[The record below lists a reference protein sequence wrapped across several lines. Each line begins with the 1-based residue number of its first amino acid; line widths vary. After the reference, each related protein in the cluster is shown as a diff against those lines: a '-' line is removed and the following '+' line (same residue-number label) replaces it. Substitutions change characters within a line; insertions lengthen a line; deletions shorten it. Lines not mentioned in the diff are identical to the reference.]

1 MIDRNKLLL
10 KINDDNAHI
19 MKNLYTLIL
28 DKNIE
33 TEAQLEDYEKTIKSN
48 DIHTRMLDEI
58 DIIKRNPAL
67 VSELPDVYAEIF
79 KDNIK
84 IILDEKDEEK
94 IIIEIIIINDIIRRE
109 NVFPYQTYKLIMN
122 DKL

>member
-94 IIIEIIIINDIIRRE
+94 IIRAIIIINDIIRRE